1 MNPPVVP
8 SVNLTYYY
16 YYEKW
21 SFLMAKSTN
30 EMTMFNSYVKLPESI
45 PSSKWGKWETMGT

>member
-30 EMTMFNSYVKLPESI
+30 EMTMFNSYVTISQTVYFYIKDYKGI
-45 PSSKWGKWETMGT
+45 CM